1 MNMRGLELLHPPDA
15 RAHPELGGLCVQ
27 IGKEWPELLAPVVL
41 AWTERPVVAIDDSG
55 VPWIY
60 GPVERDPLRGSAGRT
75 VIPRRELARLKGI
88 AELGIPFQR
97 LAIAHELDSDG
108 PVQQLLPQLQ
118 AGPRTCTDELARAL
132 VGELPAHPGITR
144 AIRVL
149 DAAVR
154 GATSAVPIDA
164 VITILDPII
173 FGIIAPTH
181 PRQGQPCLWYPLAAW
196 RW

>member
-1 MNMRGLELLHPPDA
+1 MRGLELLHPPDA
-15 RAHPELGGLCVQ
+15 QAHPELGELCVQ
-27 IGKEWPELLAPVVL
+27 IEKEWPELMPPIVL
-41 AWTERPVVAIDDSG
+41 EWTERQVVAIDDSG

-60 GPVERDPLRGSAGRT
+60 GPVERDPLQGSAGRT
-75 VIPRRELARLKGI
+75 VIPRRQLARLKRI

-118 AGPRTCTDELARAL
+118 AGPRTCGDELARTF
-132 VGELPAHPGITR
+132 VGALPAHPGVTR

-149 DAAVR
+149 DAALR

-164 VITILDPII
+164 AITILDPII
-173 FGIIAPTH
+173 FGIIAPTQ
-181 PRQGQPCLWYPLAAW
+181 PRQGQLCLWYPLAAW

>member
-1 MNMRGLELLHPPDA
+1 MRGLELLHRPDA
-15 RAHPELGGLCVQ
+15 RSHPELGELCVQ
-27 IGKEWPELLAPVVL
+27 IEKEWPELMPPIVL
-41 AWTERPVVAIDDSG
+41 EWTESPVVAIDDSG

-60 GPVERDPLRGSAGRT
+60 GPVERDPLPRSAGRT
-75 VIPRRELARLKGI
+75 VIPRRQLARLKRI

-118 AGPRTCTDELARAL
+118 AGPRTCSDEVARTL
-132 VGELPAHPGITR
+132 VGELPAHPGVTR

-173 FGIIAPTH
+173 FGIIAPTQ

>member
-1 MNMRGLELLHPPDA
+1 MRGLELLHPPDA
-15 RAHPELGGLCVQ
+15 RAHPELGELCIQ
-27 IGKEWPELLAPVVL
+27 IEKEWPELLAPVVL

-75 VIPRRELARLKGI
+75 VIPRRQLARLKRI
-88 AELGIPFQR
+88 AELRIPFQQ

-118 AGPRTCTDELARAL
+118 AGTRTCSDELARTL
-132 VGELPAHPGITR
+132 VGELPAHPGVSR
-144 AIRVL
+144 AVRVL

-154 GATSAVPIDA
+154 GATSAVPVDA

-173 FGIIAPTH
+173 FGIIAPTQ